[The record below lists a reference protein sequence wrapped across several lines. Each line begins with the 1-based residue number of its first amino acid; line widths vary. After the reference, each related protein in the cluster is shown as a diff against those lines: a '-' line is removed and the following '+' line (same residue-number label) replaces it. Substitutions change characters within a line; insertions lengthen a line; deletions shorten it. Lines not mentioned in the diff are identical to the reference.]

1 MIFFKDYFTFIYIF
15 YIDLYRLTQIEMGN
29 HQGSKGSN
37 QKIVMNLNNQKIIL
51 IKELGMWVTIGELE
65 VFPHGLDGLK
75 LWDAGIVLSR
85 YVILNCELF
94 KDKDV
99 L

>member
-1 MIFFKDYFTFIYIF
+1 MS
-15 YIDLYRLTQIEMGN
+15 L
-29 HQGSKGSN
+29 
-37 QKIVMNLNNQKIIL
+37 
-51 IKELGMWVTIGELE
+51 TIGELE

-75 LWDAGIVLSR
+75 LWDAGIILSR

-94 KDKDV
+94 KEKDI

>member
-1 MIFFKDYFTFIYIF
+1 
-15 YIDLYRLTQIEMGN
+15 
-29 HQGSKGSN
+29 
-37 QKIVMNLNNQKIIL
+37 MNL
-51 IKELGMWVTIGELE
+51 TIGELE

-85 YVILNCELF
+85 YVILNCDRF
-94 KDKDV
+94 RDKDV